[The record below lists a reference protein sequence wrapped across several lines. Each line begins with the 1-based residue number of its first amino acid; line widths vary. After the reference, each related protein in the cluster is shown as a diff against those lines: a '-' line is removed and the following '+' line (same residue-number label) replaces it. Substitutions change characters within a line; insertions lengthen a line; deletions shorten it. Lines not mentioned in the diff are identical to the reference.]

1 MNGKLT
7 YSETPVQG
15 VISLKVTFLLLSGF
29 TCGEHGKSKRPDK
42 DHPMIDLTAVLAA
55 AITVLGVVL
64 IYAAIISERSA
75 Q

>member
-1 MNGKLT
+1 
-7 YSETPVQG
+7 
-15 VISLKVTFLLLSGF
+15 
-29 TCGEHGKSKRPDK
+29 
-42 DHPMIDLTAVLAA
+42 MIDLTAILAA